1 MSDEDEPTTYLGYK
15 GYSIKKKYFSV
26 EEQRLLRKEL
36 MVKAFVPKSSPVQPE
51 PFPVYRESNKKI
63 YVPRY
68 YGNEM
73 YGPPDAIEI
82 EEGENININFKGAL
96 RDKQKPVVK
105 KYLNHVENNGGGC
118 LALHTGF
125 GKTCLALYIV
135 AALKKKTIIIQS

>member
-1 MSDEDEPTTYLGYK
+1 
-15 GYSIKKKYFSV
+15 
-26 EEQRLLRKEL
+26 
-36 MVKAFVPKSSPVQPE
+36 MVKPFVPKSSPIQPE

-82 EEGENININFKGAL
+82 DEGENININFKGAL

-105 KYLNHVENNGGGC
+105 KYLKHVKIMEE
-118 LALHTGF
+118 
-125 GKTCLALYIV
+125 V
-135 AALKKKTIIIQS
+135 V